1 MSLIKCNKCGEVYSD
16 SYKKC
21 PFCVEDEEYYNGK
34 VKKRGHRQ
42 MEKRKKAPSVVGPV
56 LVLADRKSTRLNSSH
71 RCTSRMP
78 SSA

>member
-42 MEKRKKAPSVVGPV
+42 MEKRKKEKGMGVKEP
-56 LVLADRKSTRLNSSH
+56 LLE
-71 RCTSRMP
+71 
-78 SSA
+78 SA